1 MVHNYTGPPNRRHG
15 GRPPKGPRP
24 VPTKSKQLL
33 ADLRT
38 ASTRLREENEPEL
51 AGAVE
56 SLLEP
61 TGWGALRRAIEAESK
76 GDKGD
81 LFSVGIQPDLHEKY
95 RAASPNLTKDIIE
108 GLTAFIDGTFS
119 PAGYPRR
126 GATGSAK
133 KASLNF
139 RLPNELKES
148 FAAAAEARAGELGYT
163 TTIGHVAKAWLAN
176 KYAQPAK

>member
-1 MVHNYTGPPNRRHG
+1 MA
-15 GRPPKGPRP
+15 
-24 VPTKSKQLL
+24 TKSEKLL
-33 ADLRT
+33 TNLRT
-38 ASTRLREENEPEL
+38 ISTRLREEDEPDL
-51 AGAVE
+51 AGTVE

-81 LFSVGIQPDLHEKY
+81 AFPIGIQPDLHEKY
-95 RAASPNLTKDIIE
+95 KALSPNLTKDVIE

-133 KASLNF
+133 KASLNV
-139 RLPNELKES
+139 RLPAELKES
-148 FAAAAEARAGELGYT
+148 FAAAAEARKAELGYT
-163 TTIGHVAKAWLAN
+163 TTIGHVAKAWLAH
-176 KYAQPAK
+176 KYAQPAQ